1 MSTKV
6 TLLLMVA
13 VAIGTLL
20 FGNIVLGGGLC

>member
-1 MSTKV
+1 MSTKM

-13 VAIGTLL
+13 VVICTLL